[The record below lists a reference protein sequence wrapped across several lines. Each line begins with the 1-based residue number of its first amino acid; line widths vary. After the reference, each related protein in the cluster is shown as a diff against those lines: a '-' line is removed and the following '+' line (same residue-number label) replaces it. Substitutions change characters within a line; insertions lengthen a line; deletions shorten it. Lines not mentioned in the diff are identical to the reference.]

1 MKRPPELERP
11 LMFRRLAILRGVRRV
26 GAGGRISLD
35 NRIRRRLV
43 PAAPMRFPSPILAS
57 GRPKCPRRGST
68 SEPCQVSAMSI
79 RSTARAF
86 SGKVRTGLP

>member
-1 MKRPPELERP
+1 MPNGSWSLGEAAHRRRTMLRLACLRQGQYRVDRLLERFGP
-11 LMFRRLAILRGVRRV
+11 DIALPDLRHELAQ
-26 GAGGRISLD
+26 
-35 NRIRRRLV
+35 
-43 PAAPMRFPSPILAS
+43 
-57 GRPKCPRRGST
+57 CPRRGST